1 MARFT
6 VIITSFNRPNILE
19 RNLEFLLSF
28 KNKCK
33 IIIADSSKNIFDNV
47 SLKNLIIKNKILFK
61 HFSEDTFF
69 SKKVFEIS
77 KFIDTKYCVLV
88 PDDDFISLSA
98 VKNCINFLDKNPTY
112 SSCHGKYFS
121 HVQKKLLGKKQIYF
135 EDKTKNLI
143 SAEEDLYSRVR
154 RYMAGELLSQYTLYA
169 VHRTLDFKS
178 IWKETAQH
186 ANNWVIHEYFST
198 IMSLSKGKMKT
209 LPIFYMSREP
219 NYFVPINYML
229 RKKILNKKNNLKIA
243 KVLSKKINLKVKN
256 KQRIEEEI
264 FKYLETKRQNS
275 KKKEQ
280 NIKYL
285 NKNKNF
291 LKANYIFYLFKKF
304 LFNNDELLNSKCIDK
319 IRNIVIKFEDNI
331 GEIENSRKIV

>member
-6 VIITSFNRPNILE
+6 VIITSFNRPNILK

-28 KNKCK
+28 RDKFK
-33 IIIADSSKNIFDNV
+33 IIIADSSKNIFDNA
-47 SLKNLIIKNKILFK
+47 SLKNLIIKNKVLFK

-69 SKKVFEIS
+69 SKKVFEVS

-88 PDDDFISLSA
+88 PDDDFISLRA
-98 VKNCINFLDKNPTY
+98 IKKCINFLDKNPTY
-112 SSCHGKYFS
+112 TSCHGKYFS
-121 HVQKKLLGKKQIYF
+121 HVQKKLFGKKKIYF

-178 IWKETAQH
+178 IWKETALH

-198 IMSLSKGKMKT
+198 IMSLIKGKMKT

-219 NYFVPINYML
+219 NYFVPINYMI
-229 RKKILNKKNNLKIA
+229 RKKILNQKNNLKIA
-243 KVLSKKINLKVKN
+243 KILSKKINLKVKN
-256 KQRIEEEI
+256 KQIIQKEI

-285 NKNKNF
+285 NKIKNF
-291 LKANYIFYLFKKF
+291 RKVNYVFYMFEKF
-304 LFNNDELLNSKCIDK
+304 FFNHDELLNSKCIDK
-319 IRNIVIKFEDNI
+319 IKNLVIKFEENI
-331 GEIENSRKIV
+331 SEIENSRKIV

>member
-6 VIITSFNRPNILE
+6 VIITSFNRPNILK

-28 KNKCK
+28 KENCK
-33 IIIADSSKNIFDNV
+33 IIIADSSKNIFSNFF
-47 SLKNLIIKNKILFK
+47 LKNLIINNKILFK
-61 HFSEDTFF
+61 NFSEDTFF
-69 SKKVFEIS
+69 SKKVYEVS

-98 VKNCINFLDKNPTY
+98 IKKCINFLDKNPTY
-112 SSCHGKYFS
+112 ASCHGKYFS
-121 HVQKKLLGKKQIYF
+121 HVQKKLFGKKKIFF

-178 IWKETAQH
+178 IWKETALH

-209 LPIFYMSREP
+209 LPIFYMSR
-219 NYFVPINYML
+219 
-229 RKKILNKKNNLKIA
+229 
-243 KVLSKKINLKVKN
+243 
-256 KQRIEEEI
+256 
-264 FKYLETKRQNS
+264 T
-275 KKKEQ
+275 
-280 NIKYL
+280 
-285 NKNKNF
+285 
-291 LKANYIFYLFKKF
+291 
-304 LFNNDELLNSKCIDK
+304 
-319 IRNIVIKFEDNI
+319 
-331 GEIENSRKIV
+331 